1 MMGIGGKGA
10 IMRILAMALGL
21 WLAATAGLAQDNT
34 AIEDV
39 IGGQLDA
46 FNDRDID
53 TAWTYASPNIKSL
66 FGNSANF
73 GMMVQQ
79 GYPMVWDN
87 AEVRFLELRDVRGNL
102 WQKIMLRDAQGDLH
116 ILDYQMVE
124 TADGWQINGVQL
136 LPSPDVGA

>member
-1 MMGIGGKGA
+1 M
-10 IMRILAMALGL
+10 
-21 WLAATAGLAQDNT
+21 AATAVFAQDSD

-39 IGGQLDA
+39 IGNQLEA

-53 TAWTYASPNIKSL
+53 EAWQYASPNIKRL
-66 FGNSANF
+66 FGDSGNF

-87 AEVRFLELRDVRGNL
+87 ADVRFLGTARTGAAML
-102 WQKIMLRDAQGDLH
+102 WQKVMVRDAQGGLH

-124 TADGWQINGVQL
+124 TAQGWQINGVRL
-136 LPSPDVGA
+136 LPAPDVGA

>member
-1 MMGIGGKGA
+1 
-10 IMRILAMALGL
+10 MRFLSLVLGL
-21 WLAATAGLAQDNT
+21 WLTTTAVFAQDSA

-39 IGGQLDA
+39 IGSQLQA

-53 TAWTYASPNIKSL
+53 GAWQHASPNIKRL
-66 FGNSANF
+66 FGNSGNF

-87 AEVRFLELRDVRGNL
+87 ADVQFLELRDVAGNL
-102 WQKIMLRDAQGDLH
+102 WQKVMVRDAQGGLH
-116 ILDYQMVE
+116 VLDYQMIE